1 MRKSFIYENAD
12 TYGFKRAFK
21 IWMYGYRVIS
31 LSITVIDSFIL
42 ACQCIFLRVLVSM
55 HPRKMNLLG
64 LKRS

>member
-1 MRKSFIYENAD
+1 MKKSD
-12 TYGFKRAFK
+12 TLGFKETFK
-21 IWMYGYRVIS
+21 IRMEGYRVIS
-31 LSITVIDSFIL
+31 VSITVIDSFIL